1 MKIVLWIVLILIA
14 LLVIDAKTPAFAW
27 LSKLIARPDF
37 NLINS
42 FPPIEYGPDRLVP
55 KMDDDGNYYYETD
68 RALRVMQLTDVRFG
82 CGLFTRKAD
91 KKAMN
96 AIYAMLAAEK
106 PDLCI
111 FTGDQ
116 IYPVIFQ
123 SGTFNNLLE
132 TRFFIAFMEHL
143 GCYYTVTMGNHES
156 EIYSPGSR
164 KKIAEL
170 YDSPENH
177 FCIFKTGEDIAAG
190 ISKGRTGFDKL
201 PPSVQKTAISTEIKD
216 FGYGNQVIKVKNSVG
231 LITQAIFTMDT
242 HSYTHGDY
250 FGILYLYDGL
260 HQTQIDWYE
269 ETLQKLA
276 EENRNVLAALQ
287 EKSGGSGAD
296 QVPETAGGESA
307 GSCMPPSCVFMH
319 MPLGE
324 YKTAFNE
331 IRENN
336 EKPTA
341 DARLVFGSMTE
352 TGKREIYCSVYP
364 DSMFETAQRLGSTK
378 AFFCGHDHKNF
389 FSIEYKGV
397 RLTYGRAIDYFVY
410 RGIGKQGRQRGC
422 IMIEAKPDGSLTI
435 TPESYYQDKY
445 SGVFPKE
452 TDIKDL

>member
-68 RALRVMQLTDVRFG
+68 RALRVMQLTDVHFG

-250 FGILYLYDGL
+250 FGILYLYDRIGMYWP
-260 HQTQIDWYE
+260 HC
-269 ETLQKLA
+269 
-276 EENRNVLAALQ
+276 R
-287 EKSGGSGAD
+287 KSPED
-296 QVPETAGGESA
+296 QVPTRCRKLQAGKVRAPACPLPASSCICPS
-307 GSCMPPSCVFMH
+307 GSTRPPSM
-319 MPLGE
+319 
-324 YKTAFNE
+324 K
-331 IRENN
+331 
-336 EKPTA
+336 
-341 DARLVFGSMTE
+341 
-352 TGKREIYCSVYP
+352 SV
-364 DSMFETAQRLGSTK
+364 R
-378 AFFCGHDHKNF
+378 
-389 FSIEYKGV
+389 
-397 RLTYGRAIDYFVY
+397 
-410 RGIGKQGRQRGC
+410 
-422 IMIEAKPDGSLTI
+422 IMKSPRRMRVWSSAP
-435 TPESYYQDKY
+435 
-445 SGVFPKE
+445 
-452 TDIKDL
+452 